1 MFSENQVTQ
10 ETAFLSVVSG
20 IDDSLTLF
28 FSAFPLRGGGGV
40 ARRRTRTRLEFEF
53 GLKFEFMFEF
63 GFEVLGL
70 ERDVGEIGP
79 VGGFGMVVV

>member
-1 MFSENQVTQ
+1 M
-10 ETAFLSVVSG
+10 
-20 IDDSLTLF
+20 
-28 FSAFPLRGGGGV
+28 
-40 ARRRTRTRLEFEF
+40 RRRTRTRLEFEF

-79 VGGFGMVVV
+79 VCGFGMVAVQGEGGGFEVGHEGMM